1 MKILRNSEETNSM
14 KLTSSPED
22 SHVRTSH
29 KPGKEQVSKKEQ
41 GPVFGLNSCGLLAIY
56 DPDLHS
62 LRTCQCSLFG
72 AEQES
77 LKILPKS
84 GMTQSGRLLGQTMW
98 VQDIG
103 EKEFGLWLTPGT
115 VQIEPT
121 KGRREKRIE
130 FRKSIGRKDNPGSL
144 AEQITEPKFWPTP
157 TKLEIDASNSRTV
170 IGNREIDKKGR
181 TWGASLTTVV
191 QTQEKLKNK
200 PQETFPTPIAG
211 DWKGQVRSK
220 GEPGMLSG
228 VVEKEAKMFPTPR
241 AREIDEKVETWQKRM
256 DKRAEEGKP
265 PVSKNLSMTVKN
277 FPTPMAADSV
287 ASATQHQDSLGKRA
301 RITGGKLNP
310 NWVEWLMGYPVG
322 WTDLKDS
329 ETP

>member
-1 MKILRNSEETNSM
+1 
-14 KLTSSPED
+14 
-22 SHVRTSH
+22 
-29 KPGKEQVSKKEQ
+29 
-41 GPVFGLNSCGLLAIY
+41 
-56 DPDLHS
+56 
-62 LRTCQCSLFG
+62 
-72 AEQES
+72 
-77 LKILPKS
+77 
-84 GMTQSGRLLGQTMW
+84 MW

-277 FPTPMAADSV
+277 FPTPAARDYKGQNSFKHMKEKPRHN
-287 ASATQHQDSLGKRA
+287 SQLPNHLKKQG
-301 RITGGKLNP
+301 IIGQLNP
-310 NWVEWLMGYPVG
+310 NWVEWLMGYPIG
-322 WTDLKDS
+322 WTA
-329 ETP
+329 